1 MEEENNKG
9 KKCFSKD
16 HSNIDAVNYCPNC
29 RLYMCNKCEKI
40 HSDFLKDNH
49 KIYKLENDINE
60 IFTGFCKKENH
71 PNKLEYYCKNHN
83 ELCCANCICKL
94 KDKVNGQHKDCDVV
108 SIENIKEEKKNKL
121 VENIK
126 SLEELENKFNETL
139 KDLRNLFDKIEKDK
153 EELKLEVQKIFT
165 KIRKALNDREDKL
178 LLDIDNIY
186 NNKFMNE
193 DLINKG
199 EKLPKKIK
207 LSLEKGKLINK
218 EWDNN
223 NLNSYINDCINI
235 ENNIEIINEINESI
249 NKSKNNEKLR
259 IKFEPKEESLNYF
272 LDTINNLGN
281 IYDTKYSFKECPNN
295 IKEGRKYILIGEKK
309 NILKSIS
316 CSWNGTICENE
327 LNKSIEEH
335 TWKIKILKTQHKYT
349 MVGVAPIDFDINSS
363 DYSTCGWYFYC
374 YDSTLFSGPPY
385 KYSNK
390 NSGLNKVNDEIVI
403 KMNMKKRTLK
413 FIINNEDKG
422 DSYINIP
429 IDKPIFPTVLLCQPD
444 DSVEITEC

>member
-9 KKCFSKD
+9 KKCFSKE
-16 HSNIDAVNYCPNC
+16 HSNIDAISYCPNC

-108 SIENIKEEKKNKL
+108 SIENIKKEKKNKL

-165 KIRKALNDREDKL
+165 KIRNALNDREDKL

-193 DLINKG
+193 DIINKG

-235 ENNIEIINEINESI
+235 ENNIKIINE
-249 NKSKNNEKLR
+249 
-259 IKFEPKEESLNYF
+259 
-272 LDTINNLGN
+272 
-281 IYDTKYSFKECPNN
+281 
-295 IKEGRKYILIGEKK
+295 
-309 NILKSIS
+309 
-316 CSWNGTICENE
+316 
-327 LNKSIEEH
+327 
-335 TWKIKILKTQHKYT
+335 
-349 MVGVAPIDFDINSS
+349 
-363 DYSTCGWYFYC
+363 
-374 YDSTLFSGPPY
+374 
-385 KYSNK
+385 
-390 NSGLNKVNDEIVI
+390 
-403 KMNMKKRTLK
+403 
-413 FIINNEDKG
+413 
-422 DSYINIP
+422 
-429 IDKPIFPTVLLCQPD
+429 
-444 DSVEITEC
+444 

>member
-1 MEEENNKG
+1 MW
-9 KKCFSKD
+9 
-16 HSNIDAVNYCPNC
+16 
-29 RLYMCNKCEKI
+29 KI

-108 SIENIKEEKKNKL
+108 SIENIKKEKKNKL

-139 KDLRNLFDKIEKDK
+139 KDLGNLFDKIEKDK

-193 DLINKG
+193 DIINKG

-235 ENNIEIINEINESI
+235 ENNIKIINE
-249 NKSKNNEKLR
+249 
-259 IKFEPKEESLNYF
+259 
-272 LDTINNLGN
+272 
-281 IYDTKYSFKECPNN
+281 
-295 IKEGRKYILIGEKK
+295 
-309 NILKSIS
+309 
-316 CSWNGTICENE
+316 
-327 LNKSIEEH
+327 
-335 TWKIKILKTQHKYT
+335 
-349 MVGVAPIDFDINSS
+349 
-363 DYSTCGWYFYC
+363 
-374 YDSTLFSGPPY
+374 
-385 KYSNK
+385 
-390 NSGLNKVNDEIVI
+390 
-403 KMNMKKRTLK
+403 
-413 FIINNEDKG
+413 
-422 DSYINIP
+422 
-429 IDKPIFPTVLLCQPD
+429 
-444 DSVEITEC
+444 

>member
-9 KKCFSKD
+9 KKCFSKE
-16 HSNIDAVNYCPNC
+16 HSNIDAISYCPNC

-83 ELCCANCICKL
+83 ELYCANCICKL
-94 KDKVNGQHKDCDVV
+94 KDIVNGQDKDCDVV

-165 KIRKALNDREDKL
+165 KIRNALNDREDKL

-193 DLINKG
+193 DIINKG

-235 ENNIEIINEINESI
+235 ENNIKIINEINESI

-259 IKFEPKEESLNYF
+259 IKFEPNEESLNYF

-309 NILKSIS
+309 NILKSVS
-316 CSWNGTICENE
+316 SSWNGTICENE

-335 TWKIKILKTQHKYT
+335 TWKIKILKTQNKYI

-363 DYSTCGWYFYC
+363 NYSTCGWYFYC
-374 YDSTLFSGPPY
+374 YDSTLYSGPPY
-385 KYSNK
+385 KYSSK
-390 NSGLNKVNDEIVI
+390 NSGLSKVNDEIII

-422 DSYINIP
+422 DSYTNIP
-429 IDKPIFPTVLLCQPD
+429 IDKPIFPSVLLCQPD